1 MYSGC
6 FFTIIMYL
14 RRSIGQLHLM
24 LKYFFLLVLF
34 FGTTFA
40 YSQSYAYIDSDYILS
55 KVPEYV
61 QAKEKLD
68 KLAER
73 WTKEIEDR
81 YEAIKRKK
89 SNFEREEILL
99 PKEERIKRKEEIEN
113 LEQEALDLQT
123 LHFGSEGDYFQKRQ
137 ELVKPI
143 QDRIFTALKKISKSD
158 GYDLVFD
165 KANQSSLIFAASE
178 YDISDDILD
187 EMGISE

>member
-1 MYSGC
+1 
-6 FFTIIMYL
+6 MYL

-24 LKYFFLLVLF
+24 LRYFFLFVLF

-40 YSQSYAYIDSDYILS
+40 YCQSYAYIDSDYILS

-68 KLAER
+68 KLADR

-81 YEAIKRKK
+81 YAAIKAKK

-137 ELVKPI
+137 ELIKPI

>member
-1 MYSGC
+1 
-6 FFTIIMYL
+6 MYL
-14 RRSIGQLHLM
+14 RRSIGQLYLM

-81 YEAIKRKK
+81 YEAIKGKK

-187 EMGISE
+187 EMGITE

>member
-1 MYSGC
+1 
-6 FFTIIMYL
+6 
-14 RRSIGQLHLM
+14 M
-24 LKYFFLLVLF
+24 LKYFFLLILF

-40 YSQSYAYIDSDYILS
+40 FSQSYAYIDSDYILS
-55 KVPEYV
+55 RVPEYT

-81 YEAIKRKK
+81 YAAIETKK

-99 PKEERIKRKEEIEN
+99 PNEEKTKRKEEIEN

-137 ELVKPI
+137 ELIKPI
-143 QDRIFTALKKISKSD
+143 QDRIYTALKKISKSD

>member
-1 MYSGC
+1 
-6 FFTIIMYL
+6 MYL

-24 LKYFFLLVLF
+24 LKYFFVLVLF

-81 YEAIKRKK
+81 YEAIKGKK

>member
-1 MYSGC
+1 
-6 FFTIIMYL
+6 MYL

-55 KVPEYV
+55 KVPEYL

-81 YEAIKRKK
+81 YEAIKGKK

>member
-1 MYSGC
+1 
-6 FFTIIMYL
+6 
-14 RRSIGQLHLM
+14 M
-24 LKYFFLLVLF
+24 LKYFFLLILF

-40 YSQSYAYIDSDYILS
+40 FSQSYAYIDSDYILS
-55 KVPEYV
+55 KVPEYT

-68 KLAER
+68 KVAER

-81 YEAIKRKK
+81 YTAIKVKK

-99 PKEERIKRKEEIEN
+99 PSEEKTKRKEELEN

-123 LHFGSEGDYFQKRQ
+123 MHFGSEGDYFQKRQ
-137 ELVKPI
+137 ELIKPI
-143 QDRIFTALKKISKSD
+143 QDRIYTALKKISKSD

>member
-1 MYSGC
+1 
-6 FFTIIMYL
+6 
-14 RRSIGQLHLM
+14 M

-81 YEAIKRKK
+81 YEAVKGKK

>member
-1 MYSGC
+1 
-6 FFTIIMYL
+6 MYL

-61 QAKEKLD
+61 QAKQKLD

-81 YEAIKRKK
+81 YEAIKGKK

>member
-1 MYSGC
+1 
-6 FFTIIMYL
+6 MYL

-24 LKYFFLLVLF
+24 LKYFFLLILF

-81 YEAIKRKK
+81 YEAIKGKK

-165 KANQSSLIFAASE
+165 KANQSSLIFAASD

>member
-1 MYSGC
+1 M
-6 FFTIIMYL
+6 L
-14 RRSIGQLHLM
+14 RH
-24 LKYFFLLVLF
+24 FFLIVLF

-81 YEAIKRKK
+81 YEAIKGKK

-165 KANQSSLIFAASE
+165 KANQSSLIFAASD